1 MSSLADLG
9 PAVSALGSSSV
20 LVAASFVT
28 WRVGCAG
35 ARAVEARSTVEAVGT
50 ISTKFPMSLLA
61 GRISGCQYPRIG
73 TSLSDLPAESQVE
86 AREVDPGLPIPLR

>member
-1 MSSLADLG
+1 MPGQLKQGRLWKRLEQY
-9 PAVSALGSSSV
+9 PP
-20 LVAASFVT
+20 
-28 WRVGCAG
+28 
-35 ARAVEARSTVEAVGT
+35 
-50 ISTKFPMSLLA
+50 KFPMSLLA

>member
-1 MSSLADLG
+1 LEQY
-9 PAVSALGSSSV
+9 PP
-20 LVAASFVT
+20 
-28 WRVGCAG
+28 
-35 ARAVEARSTVEAVGT
+35 
-50 ISTKFPMSLLA
+50 KFPMSLLA

>member
-35 ARAVEARSTVEAVGT
+35 ARAVEARSTVVAVGT
-50 ISTKFPMSLLA
+50 ISTK
-61 GRISGCQYPRIG
+61 ISDVSPCGAYFW
-73 TSLSDLPAESQVE
+73 LSISKNRHKSQ
-86 AREVDPGLPIPLR
+86 